1 MKSIIYLFSIAV
13 LATSC
18 GSDDDN
24 RDPDAFNEPATAGMA
39 YSNSDSNFTT
49 TYNGIR
55 STLQANP
62 DITVVAEVNHTAN
75 ASSVNQSLRDTRV
88 IFFGNPDLGTPLM
101 QENQLAGLDLPQHIM
116 VYQNESN
123 EVIATFN
130 SANYLSTRYGV
141 QDAATLPQIQNA
153 LSTVVST
160 TTANDVLINTS
171 SGISNGAGVITLV
184 SQNDFTT
191 TYNNL
196 RNAIIDN
203 TDLSLVFEL
212 NHQSNAENAGLTL
225 RPTRVIVFGNP
236 NLGTP
241 LMQDA
246 QTTALDL
253 PQRFLVWEDQN
264 GEVKVS
270 YNNPSYL
277 QTRHGIS
284 SNQNDN
290 LQAITSALNNLAIS
304 ATN

>member
-1 MKSIIYLFSIAV
+1 MLYAFVAMIMI
-13 LATSC
+13 SC
-18 GSDDDN
+18 GGDDDN
-24 RDPDAFNEPATAGMA
+24 TDPDAFNEPSTPGMA

-62 DITVVAEVNHTAN
+62 DITVIAEVNHSAN
-75 ASSVNQSLRDTRV
+75 AQSVNQTLRDTRV
-88 IFFGNPDLGTPLM
+88 IFFGNPTLGTPIM

-116 VYQNESN
+116 VYQNDSN

-130 SANYLSTRYGV
+130 SANYLSSRYGV
-141 QDAATLPQIQNA
+141 QDAVTLPQVQNA
-153 LSTVVST
+153 LTTIVNG
-160 TTANDVLINTS
+160 TTANDVLMNSS
-171 SGISNGAGVITLV
+171 SGISNGAGIITLV
-184 SQNDFTT
+184 SQNDFST

-203 TDLSLVFEL
+203 ANLSLVFEL
-212 NHQSNAENAGLTL
+212 NHQDNAQDAGLDL
-225 RPTRVIVFGNP
+225 RPTRVLVFGNP

-241 LMQDA
+241 LMQDS

-270 YNNPSYL
+270 YNNPSFL
-277 QTRHGIS
+277 KTRHSIS
-284 SNQNDN
+284 NNQDDN

-304 ATN
+304 ASN